1 MRGAMRK
8 TKSFGLNPW
17 GLALS
22 GLLVALMCAVAGC
35 GSSGPDN
42 STLSTFHIRKAQK
55 PVRATGS
62 GQLDL
67 QDMVSAVA
75 TVRSTPAVD
84 MKFALVQH
92 ADVGQ
97 PAELDVV
104 VIPGN
109 PLPENLI
116 VSFQA
121 AEGLDI
127 VDGAQS
133 EAVDKPVAG
142 APIRYVVK
150 LVPKRDGIFTV
161 TAAVTEDKASVTS
174 TRLFAIP
181 VIAGAGLSDAAP
193 AAGPAAGPTTAPSP
207 NPKASPKA
215 GSRSD
220 PKAGKGA

>member
-1 MRGAMRK
+1 M
-8 TKSFGLNPW
+8 
-17 GLALS
+17 
-22 GLLVALMCAVAGC
+22 
-35 GSSGPDN
+35 
-42 STLSTFHIRKAQK
+42 STFHIRKAQK

-62 GQLDL
+62 GQQDL
-67 QDMVSAVA
+67 RDMVSAVG

-84 MKFALVQH
+84 MKFSLLQH
-92 ADVGQ
+92 PDLGQ
-97 PAELDVV
+97 PVELDVV

-109 PLPENLI
+109 PLPENLT
-116 VSFQA
+116 VSFQGG
-121 AEGLDI
+121 EGLDI

-161 TAAVTEDKASVTS
+161 TAAVTEDKANVTS

-181 VIAGAGLSDAAP
+181 VIAGAGLSDAAAAASP
-193 AAGPAAGPTTAPSP
+193 AGAVTSVPSP
-207 NPKASPKA
+207 NPKTSPKA